1 MKSEP
6 KCPACRKRFVVNPN
20 EPICARCGAD
30 LSLLIRLR
38 LDAMRLVLDAFSAP
52 EKSPAG
58 RLALLHKAQSICRS
72 EGVPEVQSV
81 ETVS

>member
-6 KCPACRKRFVVNPN
+6 KCPACRKRFTLNPN

-38 LDAMRLVLDAFSAP
+38 LDARRLVLDAFSAP
-52 EKSPAG
+52 EKSDAEK
-58 RLALLHKAQSICRS
+58 LALLHKAQFTCRA
-72 EGVPEVQSV
+72 VYTQCR
-81 ETVS
+81 